1 MYDVIP
7 YPDTDSALIN
17 DLIADIK
24 SSGNPK
30 NWADF
35 RRYLE
40 KLAEFGLEMN
50 EKFKS
55 QSFKKLED
63 DMYELRPTNFRIM
76 FTFFNGKFYILNGF
90 FKKSQ
95 STPQSAIE
103 LARKHIKHIHKKQ
116 RQP

>member
-50 EKFKS
+50 ENLNVNHLKS
-55 QSFKKLED
+55 
-63 DMYELRPTNFRIM
+63 
-76 FTFFNGKFYILNGF
+76 
-90 FKKSQ
+90 
-95 STPQSAIE
+95 
-103 LARKHIKHIHKKQ
+103 
-116 RQP
+116 